1 MGKTV
6 LLVDDEPDILQ
17 VVGYRLEKAGY
28 RVVSCANGEDALRM
42 VKEVAPDL
50 VLLDAMMPGIDG
62 FDVCRRLKNQNS
74 LQRVIIYTAKVDG
87 VNAERARDSGADD
100 FTVKTVDLKYILEA
114 IGNLVVDD
122 E

>member
-1 MGKTV
+1 MAKTV

-28 RVVSCANGEDALRM
+28 RVMSCANGEDALRM